1 MKILK
6 VFFLLL
12 LLLMLGACSSQQTI
26 IKSPVIVSPP
36 PSYLELNKRPHCDYD
51 NVNGIV
57 NCLED
62 YKSLADINDND
73 KLNIRKWIKDNSKD
87 K

>member
-6 VFFLLL
+6 IFFLSI
-12 LLLMLGACSSQQTI
+12 LLLMLEACSSQPII

-36 PSYLELNKRPHCDYD
+36 PNYLELNKRPHCDYED
-51 NVNGIV
+51 VNGII

-62 YKSLADINDND
+62 YKSLANINDND